1 MTVNDQD
8 ILYGTTTKKRRHT
21 HPGRTR
27 TDNNDFAWLFIKLPF
42 ALRYNITIDIEIF
55 YIQRDNLS
63 DTP

>member
-27 TDNNDFAWLFIKLPF
+27 TDNNDFAWLVHK
-42 ALRYNITIDIEIF
+42 ITLCIT
-55 YIQRDNLS
+55 L
-63 DTP
+63 

>member
-1 MTVNDQD
+1 MALRRRSAAIPTPAGPAPT
-8 ILYGTTTKKRRHT
+8 ITTSR
-21 HPGRTR
+21 G
-27 TDNNDFAWLFIKLPF
+27 WFIKLPF